1 MPIYEFY
8 CDHCHRVFNFLARR
22 ADTRKRPDCPRCG
35 RAKLERRASSF
46 AISKGRKEHEG
57 EGPSDLDER
66 KLEQAME
73 SLGREAE
80 GLDED
85 DPRQAAR
92 LMRKLWDAAGLD
104 LGPGMQDALR
114 RMEAGEDPESLEEE
128 LGEALEQDP
137 FGAQPGSTLKRL
149 RRKVGPPTVDP
160 KLYEM

>member
-8 CDHCHRVFNFLARR
+8 CGPCHRVFNFLARR